1 MKRKGK
7 SNKVVVEDLI
17 KNLNQFVSLVENE
30 FIDIKKE
37 KDYLSTVWK
46 DGQYDDFSYFID
58 ELVKK
63 LQVETTVLQGEID
76 RLERKVKLY

>member
-1 MKRKGK
+1 M
-7 SNKVVVEDLI
+7 SKVQCWDVVEDLI

-46 DGQYDDFSYFID
+46 DGQYDDFSYFMF
-58 ELVKK
+58 
-63 LQVETTVLQGEID
+63 
-76 RLERKVKLY
+76 

>member
-1 MKRKGK
+1 MERKGK

-46 DGQYDDFSYFID
+46 DRQYDDFSYFID

-63 LQVETTVLQGEID
+63 LRLETTVLQGEID

>member
-1 MKRKGK
+1 MERKGK

-17 KNLNQFVSLVENE
+17 KNLNQFVDLVENE
-30 FIDIKKE
+30 FLNIKKE
-37 KDYLSTVWK
+37 KDYLSTVWR
-46 DGQYDDFSYFID
+46 DSQYDDFSYFID

-63 LQVETTVLQGEID
+63 LKVETMVLQGEID

>member
-1 MKRKGK
+1 MERKGK

-46 DGQYDDFSYFID
+46 DG
-58 ELVKK
+58 
-63 LQVETTVLQGEID
+63 
-76 RLERKVKLY
+76 R